1 MKRSNLILI
10 VLTVAGLG
18 FFGVISSN
26 GAASKAKNVKK
37 PVPEKQAAQKAAQ
50 EPKKSDIK
58 VTFVELGSVNCI
70 PCKAMQPVMDEIGK
84 EYGDQVKVV
93 FHDVWTAEGKPYGQ
107 QYRIRAIPTQVF
119 LDADGKE
126 FFRHQGFFPKE
137 EIMKILQ
144 KQGVK

>member
-1 MKRSNLILI
+1 
-10 VLTVAGLG
+10 
-18 FFGVISSN
+18 
-26 GAASKAKNVKK
+26 
-37 PVPEKQAAQKAAQ
+37 
-50 EPKKSDIK
+50 
-58 VTFVELGSVNCI
+58 
-70 PCKAMQPVMDEIGK
+70 MQPVMDEIGK